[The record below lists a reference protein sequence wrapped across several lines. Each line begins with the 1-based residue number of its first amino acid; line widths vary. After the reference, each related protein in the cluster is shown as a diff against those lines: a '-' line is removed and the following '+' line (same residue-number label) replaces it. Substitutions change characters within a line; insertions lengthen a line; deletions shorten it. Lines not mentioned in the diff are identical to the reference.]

1 MFLLFFGGVFCAF
14 WCFFCFSRV
23 SANFFLGF
31 FFGAGMSKTG
41 SSRSALRAAAA
52 GESITPVRA
61 GEFSLERARATTPS
75 AEVQPQGEFGGKL
88 PPVRTNQ
95 LNWGWPWPGRGL
107 ASCPQFGSFDGRSQG
122 GFEKPALGCI
132 FHRAGPGLPGD
143 MRPGDD
149 DKRNRPQG
157 GFSKPA
163 LGCIFHKAGP
173 GLPRGR

>member
-1 MFLLFFGGVFCAF
+1 MCARSYACVFCDA
-14 WCFFCFSRV
+14 SE
-23 SANFFLGF
+23 LGF
-31 FFGAGMSKTG
+31 SARRRCAIWSWRGPWSAYKAASFSTHQLPRRHTHHLQNPCVVFGCPACCARPHAQTG
-41 SSRSALRAAAA
+41 PKANLGGSY
-52 GESITPVRA
+52 
-61 GEFSLERARATTPS
+61 
-75 AEVQPQGEFGGKL
+75 PQFVTK
-88 PPVRTNQ
+88 Q
-95 LNWGWPWPGRGL
+95 LNGGWPWPGRGL

-157 GFSKPA
+157 GFSKPT
-163 LGCIFHKAGP
+163 LGCIFHEAAP

>member
-1 MFLLFFGGVFCAF
+1 MRWPHRTAKPSRGCLPLAHPRAPPAVVVSDRRSPSAMCEFPFECLGCARF
-14 WCFFCFSRV
+14 ILS
-23 SANFFLGF
+23 
-31 FFGAGMSKTG
+31 
-41 SSRSALRAAAA
+41 
-52 GESITPVRA
+52 
-61 GEFSLERARATTPS
+61 TPS
-75 AEVQPQGEFGGKL
+75 AEVQPQGKFGGKL

>member
-1 MFLLFFGGVFCAF
+1 MPHLCRTCATLVPHL
-14 WCFFCFSRV
+14 CRTC
-23 SANFFLGF
+23 A
-31 FFGAGMSKTG
+31 
-41 SSRSALRAAAA
+41 ALA
-52 GESITPVRA
+52 
-61 GEFSLERARATTPS
+61 TPS

-88 PPVRTNQ
+88 PPVRTSQ

-173 GLPRGR
+173 GLPRGKLRMTTKNRPQGDSKKPAVGCLF

>member
-1 MFLLFFGGVFCAF
+1 ML
-14 WCFFCFSRV
+14 SRPQV
-23 SANFFLGF
+23 DSDQPRPLA
-31 FFGAGMSKTG
+31 S
-41 SSRSALRAAAA
+41 SSRPPPGRRNLPRLEVDLADVATDRGRLRVAAA
-52 GESITPVRA
+52 GRPRCA
-61 GEFSLERARATTPS
+61 FPQKPPCATPS
-75 AEVQPQGEFGGKL
+75 AEVQPQGKFGGKL

-95 LNWGWPWPGRGL
+95 LNWGWPWSGRGL
-107 ASCPQFGSFDGRSQG
+107 TSCPQFGSFDGRSQG

-132 FHRAGPGLPGD
+132 FHRAGPGGLPGD

-163 LGCIFHKAGP
+163 LGCIVHKAGP

>member
-1 MFLLFFGGVFCAF
+1 MGVM
-14 WCFFCFSRV
+14 
-23 SANFFLGF
+23 
-31 FFGAGMSKTG
+31 GAVAC
-41 SSRSALRAAAA
+41 RSAPGRQPSLFEAF
-52 GESITPVRA
+52 
-61 GEFSLERARATTPS
+61 EFARAVNSDSDSNSHANGLVELGGLEQTCTRKRTAPTTPS